1 MSTDGRIIGEE
12 SFGGIGGNNVRIH
25 IPDPPKGHKK
35 HADNSLIVIHN
46 HLKNIP
52 FSITDI
58 TAYLRNPSIHTAIV
72 VCPNGSIYSIQNIR
86 KDMSKKQVDVLEKD
100 IQTLY
105 TNLEKN
111 HTTGRSLTLLLKDLE
126 LRGGLK
132 YCEA

>member
-1 MSTDGRIIGEE
+1 M
-12 SFGGIGGNNVRIH
+12 
-25 IPDPPKGHKK
+25 
-35 HADNSLIVIHN
+35 IVIHN
-46 HLKNIP
+46 HPKNIP